1 MMRSRPARL
10 TLCTLALI
18 ALCGTVLYSTITQSQ
33 VDSRHSAFLLFERT
47 ARDASD
53 ALQDVQAG
61 QQAYVTPGQDS
72 REWMNKVSS
81 YLKTIAGAIEALKPS
96 AVSPATKASLQDASA
111 ATASVAAIDKRLR
124 TQVGAGEV
132 HQASD
137 IIFSE
142 ANDTIASARAD
153 VASAIE
159 SERQSAEAY
168 ADQRYRMQR
177 FVLVSTVLIA
187 GLAIVLVGLVPAGFA
202 DRIFGGAEELSPELA
217 EPRAGLDLAAAAA
230 LLDARTEQPYSAASI
245 PTELLS
251 SISDLCTGFGRA
263 SNADA
268 LRPLLEE
275 SADVIGA
282 RGLIVWLGDLQGGDL
297 RPVLAHG
304 YSDATLARLSRVPRH
319 ADNAAAQAYR
329 TGDVQVVPSRAGG
342 SLGAVVAP
350 LLSTDGCIGALTA
363 EIRERGDESA
373 EETRA
378 LAVIIASQLASALAA
393 AASASAATT
402 ATLEEAEPNAAAG

>member
-1 MMRSRPARL
+1 M
-10 TLCTLALI
+10 T
-18 ALCGTVLYSTITQSQ
+18 
-33 VDSRHSAFLLFERT
+33 
-47 ARDASD
+47 
-53 ALQDVQAG
+53 
-61 QQAYVTPGQDS
+61 
-72 REWMNKVSS
+72 
-81 YLKTIAGAIEALKPS
+81 
-96 AVSPATKASLQDASA
+96 
-111 ATASVAAIDKRLR
+111 
-124 TQVGAGEV
+124 
-132 HQASD
+132 
-137 IIFSE
+137 
-142 ANDTIASARAD
+142 
-153 VASAIE
+153 
-159 SERQSAEAY
+159 
-168 ADQRYRMQR
+168 
-177 FVLVSTVLIA
+177 
-187 GLAIVLVGLVPAGFA
+187 
-202 DRIFGGAEELSPELA
+202 
-217 EPRAGLDLAAAAA
+217 
-230 LLDARTEQPYSAASI
+230 
-245 PTELLS
+245 
-251 SISDLCTGFGRA
+251 
-263 SNADA
+263 
-268 LRPLLEE
+268 